1 MFRPVLLTVATALAL
16 APAVLPQAAPPK
28 PAEIPAPKAPA
39 AGAIREF
46 HLYSVDGDWELA
58 DGNSTYVMGFS
69 TWDDAFGKAPE
80 PLTKEAKAKLSERLT
95 VPGPEIRVK
104 VGDKVRVWLHN
115 SGLCC
120 AKADSH
126 LQRTTHTIHFHGLD
140 LLAPI
145 DGVPDLPVK
154 AVEEGKEFAYDFV
167 PDFEG
172 TYMYHC
178 HVDSATHMLLGMY
191 GALIVEGPEPK
202 TIYGHKYDREYT
214 LFLSEMDTKHNEAMR
229 NKGSYNML
237 DWKSDYFLL
246 NGRIFVSNLTNPLS
260 TVNDP
265 KSRLV
270 CKVGE
275 TVLLRVLAMGNN
287 HTFALHPHAYHMKVI
302 GTDGRGLTAPY
313 EKDTLPVV
321 SGEKYDVLVKIGPK
335 HLGLCQSCNI
345 GAGVSIIHDHN
356 MRGMTSDGK
365 YPQGGLTI
373 FEVKE

>member
-1 MFRPVLLTVATALAL
+1 MNRHLITAAVAVLAL
-16 APAVLPQAAPPK
+16 VPAARPQDAA
-28 PAEIPAPKAPA
+28 APAPKAPA
-39 AGAIREF
+39 GAVKEF
-46 HLYSVDGDWELA
+46 HLYSVDGELEFA

-69 TWDDAFGKAPE
+69 TWDDAFGKAPD

-120 AKADSH
+120 AKQESH

-145 DGVPDLPVK
+145 DGTPDLPIK
-154 AVEEGKEFAYDFV
+154 AVEEGKEYPYEFV

-178 HVDSATHMLLGMY
+178 HVDSATHMLMGMY
-191 GALIVEGPEPK
+191 GAIIVEGPEPK
-202 TIYGHKYDREYT
+202 TIYGQKYDREYT

-229 NKGSYNML
+229 NKGTYNML

-246 NGRIFVSNLTNPLS
+246 NGRIFVSNLKNPLS

-270 CKVGE
+270 CKVGD

-287 HTFALHPHAYHMKVI
+287 HTWALHPHAYHMKVI
-302 GTDGRGLTAPY
+302 GTDGRALPAPY
-313 EKDTLPVV
+313 EKDTLPIV
-321 SGEKYDVLVKIGPK
+321 SGEKYDVLVKIGSK
-335 HLGLCQSCNI
+335 HTGVCQSCNI

-373 FEVKE
+373 FEVQQ